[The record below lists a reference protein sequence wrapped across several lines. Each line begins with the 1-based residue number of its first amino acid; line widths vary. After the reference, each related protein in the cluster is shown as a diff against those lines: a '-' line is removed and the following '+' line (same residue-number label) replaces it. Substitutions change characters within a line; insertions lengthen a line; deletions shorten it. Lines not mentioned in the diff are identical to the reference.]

1 MVCVNKVPC
10 LLLRGH
16 QECADRGDTVHSRTQ
31 QHTHTQQQ
39 PEKKR
44 KIIIIKENGGWVS
57 AAKAF
62 HVKMS
67 IDRKKNEIKIFF
79 RV

>member
-1 MVCVNKVPC
+1 
-10 LLLRGH
+10 
-16 QECADRGDTVHSRTQ
+16 
-31 QHTHTQQQ
+31 
-39 PEKKR
+39 
-44 KIIIIKENGGWVS
+44 VS

-79 RV
+79 RVWMGEKKSVVGGGYLFITFQKRGELEPFWLIIRKEPDGNI